1 MKFDRRQFLKILPAV
16 PTVGLAAE
24 PKSYRGMSDSAGWRS
39 EAYKRIEKHRKDDFK
54 VRIIDPAKKPIK
66 NLTVDLSLYRH
77 HFGFGAAPK
86 LARFY
91 DKKFSAEIRGLY
103 HDFCEVLFHKLTPE
117 NSLKWKHYKNNAKFT
132 EPFLEWCKQKK
143 IPVRGHCLV
152 WPEFRRAPKSIE
164 RFRSDQEGLGSAIR
178 EHIKFMVNSFNYPV
192 TEWDVLN
199 EAVNHD
205 EYMRILGKDVVKEW
219 FQLVKDM
226 NPNVKRYINDY
237 SILTKNNVRHRKRY
251 FRYIKGLLD
260 SGVPID
266 GIGFQSHIPKGFN
279 PTPPEEII
287 RIANDFSS
295 LGPEL
300 QVTEFDFETS
310 NRDLQAQ
317 YTEDFMTA
325 IFSQPKMTG
334 LITWTPF
341 EYAKNNVPKPEA
353 ALIDK
358 DLQFKPN
365 GMVWYELINK
375 RWMTKTIVSTD
386 DNGYLKFRG
395 FKGRYLASISHSKK
409 EILDID
415 LSESNEL
422 VVALT

>member
-1 MKFDRRQFLKILPAV
+1 
-16 PTVGLAAE
+16 
-24 PKSYRGMSDSAGWRS
+24 
-39 EAYKRIEKHRKDDFK
+39 
-54 VRIIDPAKKPIK
+54 
-66 NLTVDLSLYRH
+66 
-77 HFGFGAAPK
+77 
-86 LARFY
+86 
-91 DKKFSAEIRGLY
+91 
-103 HDFCEVLFHKLTPE
+103 
-117 NSLKWKHYKNNAKFT
+117 
-132 EPFLEWCKQKK
+132 
-143 IPVRGHCLV
+143 
-152 WPEFRRAPKSIE
+152 
-164 RFRSDQEGLGSAIR
+164 
-178 EHIKFMVNSFNYPV
+178 
-192 TEWDVLN
+192 
-199 EAVNHD
+199 
-205 EYMRILGKDVVKEW
+205 MRILGKDVVKEW

-386 DNGYLKFRG
+386 DNGYFKFRG

-409 EILDID
+409 EIVDID

-422 VVALT
+422 VITLT

>member
-1 MKFDRRQFLKILPAV
+1 M
-16 PTVGLAAE
+16 
-24 PKSYRGMSDSAGWRS
+24 
-39 EAYKRIEKHRKDDFK
+39 
-54 VRIIDPAKKPIK
+54 
-66 NLTVDLSLYRH
+66 
-77 HFGFGAAPK
+77 
-86 LARFY
+86 
-91 DKKFSAEIRGLY
+91 
-103 HDFCEVLFHKLTPE
+103 
-117 NSLKWKHYKNNAKFT
+117 
-132 EPFLEWCKQKK
+132 EPFLAWCKQKI

-164 RFRSDQEGLGSAIR
+164 KLRGDPKALGLAIR
-178 EHIKFMVNSFNYPV
+178 EHINFMINNFDYPV

-205 EYMRILGKDVVKEW
+205 QYMRILGKEAVREW
-219 FQLVKDM
+219 FQLVKNL
-226 NPNVKRYINDY
+226 NPGIKKYINDY
-237 SILTKNNVRHRKRY
+237 SVLTKNNVRHRKRY
-251 FRYIKGLLD
+251 YRYIRNLLD

-287 RIANDFSS
+287 HIADDFSN

-310 NRDLQAQ
+310 NQDLQAR
-317 YTEDFMTA
+317 YTQDFLTA
-325 IFSQPKMTG
+325 IFSHQKMTG

-365 GMVWYELINK
+365 GLVWYELINK
-375 RWMTKTIVSTD
+375 QWMTKLSGYTD
-386 DNGYLKFRG
+386 EDGYLKFRG
-395 FKGRYLASISHSKK
+395 FKGRYLVSISHAK
-409 EILDID
+409 EETFDID
-415 LSESNEL
+415 LSDRTES
-422 VVALT
+422 VITLT

>member
-1 MKFDRRQFLKILPAV
+1 
-16 PTVGLAAE
+16 
-24 PKSYRGMSDSAGWRS
+24 
-39 EAYKRIEKHRKDDFK
+39 
-54 VRIIDPAKKPIK
+54 
-66 NLTVDLSLYRH
+66 
-77 HFGFGAAPK
+77 
-86 LARFY
+86 
-91 DKKFSAEIRGLY
+91 
-103 HDFCEVLFHKLTPE
+103 
-117 NSLKWKHYKNNAKFT
+117 
-132 EPFLEWCKQKK
+132 
-143 IPVRGHCLV
+143 V

-164 RFRSDQEGLGSAIR
+164 RLRSDQEGLSSAIR
-178 EHIKFMVNSFNYPV
+178 EHIKFMVNRFNYPV

-409 EILDID
+409 EVLDID

-422 VVALT
+422 VITLT